1 MRSIFLK
8 QQLEAL
14 VRQCDLSLFFGC
26 GMLGA
31 NLLLAL
37 VVFGTSARVV
47 VVPPDFK
54 ASLWTEKRTVS
65 QTYLEEMAIFFAKQI
80 LDITPATANYQREIL
95 LRHVEPSFYHALK
108 KQLIEEAD
116 KYHKDNISTSFKP
129 LSAIVN
135 VSKMEVSLTGLL
147 NQYVSNK
154 FVQQTKEDY
163 ELRFVYKN
171 GQLLIKSFILTGVQ
185 KD

>member
-1 MRSIFLK
+1 MKSLFLK
-8 QQLEAL
+8 QQLQAL
-14 VRQCDLSLFFGC
+14 VRQCDLSLLFGC

-65 QTYLEEMAIFFAKQI
+65 QTYLE
-80 LDITPATANYQREIL
+80 
-95 LRHVEPSFYHALK
+95 
-108 KQLIEEAD
+108 
-116 KYHKDNISTSFKP
+116 
-129 LSAIVN
+129 
-135 VSKMEVSLTGLL
+135 VSLTGLL

-154 FVQQTKEDY
+154 FVQQTKEVY

>member
-1 MRSIFLK
+1 MARRPS
-8 QQLEAL
+8 
-14 VRQCDLSLFFGC
+14 GC
-26 GMLGA
+26 
-31 NLLLAL
+31 
-37 VVFGTSARVV
+37 
-47 VVPPDFK
+47 PDR
-54 ASLWTEKRTVS
+54 WT
-65 QTYLEEMAIFFAKQI
+65 M
-80 LDITPATANYQREIL
+80 L
-95 LRHVEPSFYHALK
+95 LRLISRLK
-108 KQLIEEAD
+108 RID
-116 KYHKDNISTSFKP
+116 FSFKP

-154 FVQQTKEDY
+154 FVQQTKEVY